1 MTELSSIQTHTIIG
15 IRLTESGAESQD
27 IVTSAPGEDVAA
39 ICDATLQ
46 LDDIAKVR
54 VITTTS
60 TDYTA

>member
-15 IRLTESGAESQD
+15 IRLTESGIESQD

-39 ICDATLQ
+39 ICGATLQ

>member
-15 IRLTESGAESQD
+15 IRLKSGTESQD